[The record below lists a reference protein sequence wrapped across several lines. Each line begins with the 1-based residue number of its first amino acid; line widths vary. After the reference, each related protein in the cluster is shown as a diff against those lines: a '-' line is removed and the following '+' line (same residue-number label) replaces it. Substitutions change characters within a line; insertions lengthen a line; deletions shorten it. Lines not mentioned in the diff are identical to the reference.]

1 MSKKDIAH
9 YVHYVFYT
17 KFGRSTRVEEDRTD
31 DLLREHVLKG
41 NMNIARAFPG
51 GKVIE
56 LDVHVKPRSDVDH
69 ALALNAEGK
78 RSILFLLHMSY
89 SYCR

>member
-41 NMNIARAFPG
+41 NMNIVRAFPRWTG
-51 GKVIE
+51 QAK
-56 LDVHVKPRSDVDH
+56 KQNQSAQCR
-69 ALALNAEGK
+69 NWAE
-78 RSILFLLHMSY
+78 
-89 SYCR
+89 CR